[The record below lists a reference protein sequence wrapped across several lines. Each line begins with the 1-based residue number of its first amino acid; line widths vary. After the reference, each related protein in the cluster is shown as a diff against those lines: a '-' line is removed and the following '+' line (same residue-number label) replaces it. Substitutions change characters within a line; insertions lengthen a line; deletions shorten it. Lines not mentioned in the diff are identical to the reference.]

1 MWCLR
6 CYAPVRQLTPREPQ
20 LPTIRFFAPKESL
33 PTSRW
38 KRGATTFGPAGR
50 LTITAVV
57 LLLAPWSTNPLALFV
72 LWPAYL
78 VIGGAVLKSTWR
90 RDFVDTTP
98 ATLAGGLP
106 MPAGPTLESVR
117 APIPTGTIAAWA
129 AIVAIAVGVLVA
141 SRLVSFRGEIM
152 INIAVIIAGLV
163 LFMRWTLR
171 D

>member
-6 CYAPVRQLTPREPQ
+6 CYAPVRHLTPREPQ
-20 LPTIRFFAPKESL
+20 LPTIQFLAPKEAV

-38 KRGATTFGPAGR
+38 HRGATTFGPAGR

-57 LLLAPWSTNPLALFV
+57 LLLAPWSTNPMALFV

-78 VIGGAVLKSTWR
+78 AIAVAVLRSTWR
-90 RDFVDTTP
+90 KDFVEAAPTGPEPIPLGPPVEPVRTP
-98 ATLAGGLP
+98 V
-106 MPAGPTLESVR
+106 PAGTML
-117 APIPTGTIAAWA
+117 AWA
-129 AIVAIAVGVLVA
+129 GLAAVAVGVLVA
-141 SRLVSFRGEIM
+141 SRLVSFRGEVM